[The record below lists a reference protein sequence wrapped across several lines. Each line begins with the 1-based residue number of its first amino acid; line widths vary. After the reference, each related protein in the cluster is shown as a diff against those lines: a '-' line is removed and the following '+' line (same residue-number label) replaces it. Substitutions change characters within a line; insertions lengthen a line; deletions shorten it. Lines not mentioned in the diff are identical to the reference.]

1 MGARLPPVSS
11 RGQEDFDRSLRVP
24 RLLAVS
30 DLHVRYPENLAVAE
44 GLVGEPGDWLIVAG
58 DVAERIDDVVAVL
71 ADLARRFARVIWVP
85 GNHELW
91 TRTKDP
97 VDLRGEARYRH
108 LVDRCRELGVVTPED
123 EYPVFP
129 DDHGGVTIVPLFL
142 LYDYSFL
149 PRGTST
155 PAEGLAA
162 AYKAGV
168 VCTDEHLLYPD
179 PYPSREAWS
188 AARIAY
194 SRERLEQVEGPTVLV
209 NHWPLTRLP
218 TDVLRYPEFV
228 LWCGTTASA
237 DWHVRYRAQA
247 VVYGHLHIP
256 RVTYED
262 GVRFVEASLGYP
274 REWKPRQDRLG
285 VPAEVLPRVVLP
297 APAEDFGIRP

>member
-1 MGARLPPVSS
+1 M
-11 RGQEDFDRSLRVP
+11 P

-30 DLHVRYPENLAVAE
+30 DLHVRYPENREVAAGLA
-44 GLVGEPGDWLIVAG
+44 GDPGDWLIVAG
-58 DVAERIDDVVAVL
+58 DVAERVDDVVAVL
-71 ADLARRFARVIWVP
+71 ADLAARFARVIWVP

-97 VDLRGEARYRH
+97 VDLRGEHRYRH
-108 LVDRCRELGVVTPED
+108 LVERCRALGVLTPED
-123 EYPVFP
+123 PFPVFE
-129 DDHGGVTIVPLFL
+129 GVTVAPLFL
-142 LYDYSFL
+142 LYDYSLL
-149 PRGTST
+149 PAGTTT

-162 AYKAGV
+162 AYRAGV

-179 PYPSREAWS
+179 PYPSREAWCE
-188 AARIAY
+188 ARVAY
-194 SRERLEQVEGPTVLV
+194 SRERLDAVSGPTVLV

-218 TDVLRYPEFV
+218 TEVLRYPEFV

-237 DWHVRYRAQA
+237 DWHRRYRAQA

-274 REWKPRQDRLG
+274 REWRPRQDRLG
-285 VPAEVLPRVVLP
+285 VPSEVLPRQVLP
-297 APAEDFGIRP
+297 VPAEDFGVRPR